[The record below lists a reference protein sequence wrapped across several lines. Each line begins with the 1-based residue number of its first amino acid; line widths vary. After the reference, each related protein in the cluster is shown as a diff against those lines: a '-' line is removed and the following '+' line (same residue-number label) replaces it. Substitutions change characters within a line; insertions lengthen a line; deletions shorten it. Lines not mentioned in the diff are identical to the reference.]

1 MGLAAVLFGTAQ
13 VHGDPKEYKIQV
25 KERREG
31 EVKRCYSIE
40 IKREFGGEN
49 FGCIEFVWDGDKLTS
64 LGGGDL
70 TRDRASYFLLLKKGR
85 PQGVQEKSSSSFW
98 YSAPFFV
105 RGRDYGCFFTL
116 AFYCEL
122 VVRADRKGKDIREAF
137 LTVRDQSGWNLC
149 AISDIPVYVGNI
161 REAHVIA
168 DYYDKSKLPD
178 WALERCSS
186 NDCCGLIP
194 WEHLEYIAKRAGT
207 EGKYRLEEGEQEESG
222 CNPSYHGSDESE
234 DEGFSYDEDFS
245 YGRDSRSNLSRTVL
259 STQDRIKALFEED
272 KARREKDPERE
283 KERRMREESQIRA
296 CNRIRELIRMDLE
309 SRKIK
314 EANKIE
320 KNEIILEE
328 PKVEDKKEEKLFN
341 KSSKED
347 YFKGFDA
354 FKDKLNA
361 EFKAHFEKENS
372 GKNEIKI
379 GDKKSKEP
387 EIFKSEDCFGF
398 PESRFEFSEV
408 MNSKPIKI
416 EYKEERDKESFEEEE
431 DEKEDVKIGQSEIN
445 FEKSPVES
453 ICNESSE
460 NSEKSEH
467 RGKLLKY
474 TSDSD
479 DE

>member
-1 MGLAAVLFGTAQ
+1 MKKETDTDCHFLIESICLSGTELEQDYARFCIVFSKGENIKPRVSISSSVDECRWYLFADGMSSHVGDLYVRRSLGVIFRKFEMIRTGVCVAMLYRWGGGKDRDFDKASVLFCFEQKSESPENVSISVDSDVPVFFKGIFRSATTNNPANKELFSAYEQLVLSYFGYDLGIKEDEENLTIKDGTIKS
-13 VHGDPKEYKIQV
+13 KE
-25 KERREG
+25 ERREWMK
-31 EVKRCYSIE
+31 KRILAYS
-40 IKREFGGEN
+40 
-49 FGCIEFVWDGDKLTS
+49 L
-64 LGGGDL
+64 LGL
-70 TRDRASYFLLLKKGR
+70 
-85 PQGVQEKSSSSFW
+85 QEK
-98 YSAPFFV
+98 
-105 RGRDYGCFFTL
+105 T
-116 AFYCEL
+116 
-122 VVRADRKGKDIREAF
+122 KQTKQ
-137 LTVRDQSGWNLC
+137 T
-149 AISDIPVYVGNI
+149 
-161 REAHVIA
+161 
-168 DYYDKSKLPD
+168 
-178 WALERCSS
+178 
-186 NDCCGLIP
+186 
-194 WEHLEYIAKRAGT
+194 T
-207 EGKYRLEEGEQEESG
+207 
-222 CNPSYHGSDESE
+222 SE
-234 DEGFSYDEDFS
+234 
-245 YGRDSRSNLSRTVL
+245 
-259 STQDRIKALFEED
+259 RIKALFEAD
-272 KARREKDPERE
+272 WARREKDPERE
-283 KERRMREESQIRA
+283 KGRRMREKAAINTR
-296 CNRIRELIRMDLE
+296 NRIRELIRMDLE

-314 EANKIE
+314 EGNKIE

-372 GKNEIKI
+372 WKNEIKI